1 MRRTLGRQRQFTRLI
16 RELIMTRHSIR
27 RSILAAAL
35 CAAAIPFA
43 ARTAQAE
50 ETAGLKGV
58 HLCCKGCVNAVEK
71 AVAETSE
78 VKCVVD
84 GEKGTVQLT
93 AASTAAIQTAVDAI
107 AAAGFHGKL
116 DNKEVKW
123 PKAKL
128 PKGKVDVLEVEHV
141 HNCCPACA
149 KAIKKA
155 LAEVEGVEGDTCK
168 PKVESF
174 AIKGNFDPKAVMK
187 ALNQAGF
194 HATVAT
200 TK

>member
-1 MRRTLGRQRQFTRLI
+1 
-16 RELIMTRHSIR
+16 MTHHSIP

-35 CAAAIPFA
+35 CAAAISFTGRA
-43 ARTAQAE
+43 AQAE
-50 ETAGLKGV
+50 ETVGLKGV
-58 HLCCKGCVNAVEK
+58 HLCCKGCVATVEK
-71 AVAETSE
+71 AVAETPE

-84 GEKGTVQLT
+84 GEKRTVQLT

-116 DNKEVKW
+116 DSKEVKW

-128 PKGKVDVLEVEHV
+128 PKGNVEVLEVEHV

-155 LAEVEGVEGDTCK
+155 LAEVEGVEADTCK

-174 AIKGNFDPKAVMK
+174 AIKGNFDPKAALK
-187 ALNQAGF
+187 ALHKAGF
-194 HATVAT
+194 HASVAE
-200 TK
+200 KK